1 MPRRSLPDQPRQH
14 LQRPTR
20 PHRDHRH
27 RRSRLHQR
35 ASHPPTHPQPRNH
48 LPTPL
53 QPTRQTYHHR
63 EGSPATPV
71 RDAPRQDI
79 APSATSAPSFGK
91 GVGVGSTRRVGGMK
105 AAAVSVPTAGH
116 VTTGVAIAI
125 GLGAGLLAGLFGVGG
140 GLIIVPGLLIFGR
153 MDRRLAHGTSLG
165 STLII
170 AIASL
175 LTYLAHGN
183 VDWAIAALLAA
194 GSVAG
199 AVIGTHLLQIVPRA
213 VLVYLF

>member
-1 MPRRSLPDQPRQH
+1 
-14 LQRPTR
+14 
-20 PHRDHRH
+20 
-27 RRSRLHQR
+27 
-35 ASHPPTHPQPRNH
+35 
-48 LPTPL
+48 
-53 QPTRQTYHHR
+53 
-63 EGSPATPV
+63 
-71 RDAPRQDI
+71 
-79 APSATSAPSFGK
+79 
-91 GVGVGSTRRVGGMK
+91 MK

-213 VLVYLF
+213 VLVYLFVAVVLAHGRPPDHDDRRQRATRPDDAHRAASCCSSGSSPARSPDCSASAAE